1 MPSMQS
7 MSTSRSLQVFGLEG
21 RGRVEAVIYLGGKLW
36 LLHLPEGEAPHLPP
50 LAIFSQMK
58 LEAKALQVN
67 LFKGNHY
74 TVERIRAVGLGPG
87 TGAQSQGG
95 HSTLRE
101 PGVLRLYVPFF
112 SSHSCQARGEGACT
126 GPQGTPGAG
135 AGQATSR
142 MRRCPDGED
151 ATAQSWRSGPV
162 SPPHTRKPCDWQP
175 ATPRLL
181 RAHPLTLRAALF
193 GSRALP

>member
-112 SSHSCQARGEGACT
+112 SSHSLAFRSTWPRQGEL
-126 GPQGTPGAG
+126 PGAG
-135 AGQATSR
+135 
-142 MRRCPDGED
+142 
-151 ATAQSWRSGPV
+151 
-162 SPPHTRKPCDWQP
+162 
-175 ATPRLL
+175 RLFF
-181 RAHPLTLRAALF
+181 RTAALF
-193 GSRALP
+193 TGSGPSASLVSQLDMGEFSRVRCLKTGDC